1 MGLVKK
7 IETNDKAMRK
17 IRLCRE
23 AGMDIRQDFLAG
35 TAEIRHNDVIVL
47 RCVRMTD
54 ETWQMEY
61 NDRFWEEKDREP
73 ERKDGSA
80 S

>member
-7 IETNDKAMRK
+7 IETNDRAMRK

-23 AGMDIRQDFLAG
+23 AGMEIRQDFLAG
-35 TAEIRHNDVIVL
+35 TAEIRHEGEVVL
-47 RCVRMTD
+47 RCVRVTD

-61 NDRFWEEKDREP
+61 NDRFWEEKDRESD
-73 ERKDGSA
+73 RKDDPA
-80 S
+80 

>member
-7 IETNDKAMRK
+7 IEPNDRAMRK

-23 AGMDIRQDFLAG
+23 AGMDIRQDFLQG
-35 TAEIRHNDVIVL
+35 VAEIRHNDEVVL
-47 RCVRMTD
+47 RCVRVTD

-61 NDRFWEEKDREP
+61 NDRFWEEQARESDRKNDP
-73 ERKDGSA
+73 V
-80 S
+80 